1 MACFHFQCITPQD
14 SPSSV
19 VPEWHFSQEEIMQ
32 ALVAVSLKVKC
43 FLILGWVFLFDFF
56 DLFGGLFG
64 QSVWHVGC

>member
-1 MACFHFQCITPQD
+1 
-14 SPSSV
+14 
-19 VPEWHFSQEEIMQ
+19 MQ

-43 FLILGWVFLFDFF
+43 FLILGWVFCLIF